1 MSKPKSP
8 DSISDIITR
17 RQRRAVTRTGYI
29 SLTARILFLV
39 VVVWLLLTQVFLI
52 ARSQGNDMF
61 PSVKDGDVILAFRIQ
76 QTYFKNDL
84 VVYQQDGKRQLGR
97 IIASQGDIVALD
109 DSGTFRVN
117 GTVQT
122 GEIIYPTYAKEG
134 LIYPYRVPEG
144 HVFLLGDNRPQAIDS
159 RDFGPVPMTQ
169 VEGKVITLL
178 RRRGL

>member
-52 ARSQGNDMF
+52 ARTNGNDMF
-61 PSVKDGDVILAFRIQ
+61 PAVKDGDVVLAFRLQ
-76 QTYFKNDL
+76 QTYLKNDI
-84 VVYQQDGKRQLGR
+84 VVYLLDGKRQIGR
-97 IIASQGDIVALD
+97 MIALQGDIVTMD
-109 DSGTFRVN
+109 ESGTIRVN

-122 GEIIYPTYAKEG
+122 GEILYPTYAREG
-134 LIYPYRVPEG
+134 LVYPYRIPEG
-144 HVFLLGDNRPQAIDS
+144 QVFILGDNRPQAIDS
-159 RDFGPVPMTQ
+159 RDFGPVPKTQ
-169 VEGKVITLL
+169 VEGKIITLL